1 MIWTRVMN
9 KKAVDQAGAEDL
21 TFEVSD
27 EALEAEAENE
37 AGTLAPTFT
46 TPHVQAC
53 CTGIEN

>member
-1 MIWTRVMN
+1 MS
-9 KKAVDQAGAEDL
+9 KEAVNQADAEDL

-27 EALEAEAENE
+27 EALEAAAENE
-37 AGTLAPTFT
+37 AAGTLAPTFT